1 MPKYTIHVISHTH
14 WDREWYMPF
23 EKHRRRLVKLMD
35 ALLDLLDKDPDFK
48 HFHTD
53 GQIIPIEDYLEIRP
67 HQKGR
72 IEKAAS
78 EGRLSLGPWYV
89 LQDEFLTS
97 GEANIRNMMFG
108 LKTSNKYGKP
118 IKIGYLPDSFGNISQ
133 MPQILRGFGI
143 DNAVFGRG
151 INRWQDQYDED
162 EPESRG
168 YKSELIWRSPD
179 GSDVLG
185 IFMANWYSNAMTI
198 PTDPDKVLE
207 YVNNV
212 KQACLKYATTTH
224 LLFMNGCDHTPSQPD
239 VSTAIKLANEMLQ
252 DAVMVHSN
260 FTDYI
265 AKVKQEVQN
274 LQVKE
279 GELRSEYTDGWGT
292 LTNVLSSRIYQKQAN
307 WRCQSL
313 LEKWV
318 EPFSAFAFILG
329 ERYDSDLIWH
339 AWKTLMQNHPH
350 DSICGCSCDEVHRE
364 MDTRFEKCQILSE
377 QLAKEAIKNVAN
389 NINISELDRDSAK
402 IVVFN
407 PINVNRKELVIASV
421 DFPKDS
427 EIYDLAVFD
436 AEGNN
441 IPSYILE
448 DMGIVW
454 DYDLP
459 EVGFRVPYNVRRF
472 NIAFL
477 ANVPNVGYATYQVL
491 PTEETT
497 SGICKVDC
505 MENEHLLVEILN
517 DGRLNITDKNSGF
530 CFKGLNQFQDSIDIG
545 DEYNYRAPEEDE
557 LITPYV
563 SDTKIGPILDN
574 GIYKEC
580 MIKTKLRMA
589 EKPMDISYTLLLVN
603 GSKRL
608 YVNVEV
614 LNEHKNH
621 RLRVLF
627 PTDTNT
633 DYVSAD
639 GQFDVVKRKITPWKG
654 WKNPSN
660 CQPQQAFVD
669 VSDDEK
675 GLTIA
680 NRGLPEYEILRD
692 GKNTIAITLLR
703 SVRHLGDWGV
713 FPTPEA
719 QCQGLHTF
727 EYAIIPHAGKLESST
742 ADIDARAFNAPL
754 TAVQIKNRGNKL
766 ALRGSFIDLQPQKLV
781 LSSIKKAEDRD
792 SLIVRFYN
800 PYNEAMLGTLTSL
813 MPVDS
818 AYICN
823 LAEERLEKLE
833 CINGIITFNVLPKKI
848 ITCEIVIGKQ

>member
-1 MPKYTIHVISHTH
+1 MSNYTIHVISHTH

-23 EKHRRRLVKLMD
+23 EKHRRRLVMLMD
-35 ALLDLLDKDPDFK
+35 TLLDLLDKDPDFK

-67 HQKGR
+67 YQRER
-72 IEKAAS
+72 IEKASA
-78 EGRLSLGPWYV
+78 EGRISLGPWYV

-97 GEANIRNMMFG
+97 GEANIRNMIFG
-108 LKTSNKYGKP
+108 LKTASKYGKP

-162 EPESRG
+162 EPESKG
-168 YKSELIWRSPD
+168 YKSELIWQSPD
-179 GSDVLG
+179 GSNVLG

-198 PTDPDKVLE
+198 PTDPNKVLE

-212 KQACLKYATTTH
+212 KQACLRYATTTH

-239 VSTAIKLANEMLQ
+239 VSTAIKLANEKLQ
-252 DAVMVHSN
+252 DAVMIHSN
-260 FTDYI
+260 FADYI
-265 AKVKQEVQN
+265 AKVKEEAQN

-279 GELRSEYTDGWGT
+279 GELRSEFTDGWGT

-318 EPFSAFAFILG
+318 EPFSAFAFMLG
-329 ERYDSDLIWH
+329 GKYDSDLIWY
-339 AWKTLMQNHPH
+339 AWKILMQNHPH

-377 QLAKEAIKNVAN
+377 QLAKEAIENVAN
-389 NINISELDRDSAK
+389 NIDITKLNRGSAK
-402 IVVFN
+402 ITVFN
-407 PINVNRKELVIASV
+407 PINVNRKELATALV

-427 EIYDLAVFD
+427 EIYDLSVID

-441 IPSYILE
+441 IPSCILE
-448 DMGIVW
+448 DMGVVW

-459 EVGFRVPYNVRRF
+459 EVGFRVPYHVRRF
-472 NIAFL
+472 RIAFL
-477 ANVPNVGYATYQVL
+477 ANVPSIGYATYQVL
-491 PTEETT
+491 PTEDTV
-497 SGICKVDC
+497 SGIYKVKC
-505 MENEHLLVEILN
+505 MENEHLLVEILD

-530 CFKGLNQFQDSIDIG
+530 CFKGLNQFQDSMDIG

-557 LITPYV
+557 IITPYA

-580 MIKTKLRMA
+580 TVKTRLRLA
-589 EKPMDISYTLLLVN
+589 EKPMDINYTLLLVN

-627 PTDTNT
+627 PTGIDT

-639 GQFDVVKRKITPWKG
+639 GQFDVIKRRITPWKG

-680 NRGLPEYEILRD
+680 NRGLPEYEVLRD

-703 SVRHLGDWGV
+703 AVRHLGDWGV

-727 EYAIIPHAGKLESST
+727 EYAIIPHAGKLEFST
-742 ADIDARAFNAPL
+742 ADIEARGFNAPL
-754 TAVQIKNRGNKL
+754 TAVQIKNGGNKL
-766 ALRGSFIDLQPQKLV
+766 PLRGAFIDLQPQKLV
-781 LSSIKKAEDRD
+781 ISSIKKAEDRN

-800 PYNEAMLGTLTSL
+800 PYSDAILGTLTSL

-818 AYICN
+818 VYLCN
-823 LAEERLEKLE
+823 LAEERLEKLD
-833 CINGIITFNVLPKKI
+833 CINRIIVLNVPPKKI
-848 ITCEIVIGKQ
+848 ITCEIVISN

>member
-1 MPKYTIHVISHTH
+1 MSNYTIHVISHTH

-23 EKHRRRLVKLMD
+23 EKHRRRLVMLMD

-67 HQKGR
+67 HQRER
-72 IEKAAS
+72 IEKAAAD
-78 EGRLSLGPWYV
+78 GRLSLGPWYV

-108 LKTSNKYGKP
+108 LKTASKYGNP

-179 GSDVLG
+179 GSEVLG

-212 KQACLKYATTTH
+212 RQACMRYATTTH

-239 VSTAIKLANEMLQ
+239 VSTAIKLANEKLQ
-252 DAVMVHSN
+252 DAVMIHSN
-260 FTDYI
+260 FTDYVS
-265 AKVKQEVQN
+265 KVKEEVHN
-274 LQVKE
+274 LQIKE

-313 LEKWV
+313 LEKLV
-318 EPFSAFAFILG
+318 EPFSAFAFMLG
-329 ERYDSDLIWH
+329 EKCDSDLIWY

-364 MDTRFEKCQILSE
+364 MDTRFEKCYVLSE
-377 QLAKEAIKNVAN
+377 QLAKEAFENIAK
-389 NINISELDRDSAK
+389 NINISNLKADSLK

-407 PINVNRKELVIASV
+407 PINVTRKELVTAIV

-427 EIYDLAVFD
+427 EIYDLMVMD
-436 AEGNN
+436 ADGNDV
-441 IPSYILE
+441 PSYLLE

-459 EVGFRVPYNVRRF
+459 EVGFRIPYHVRRF
-472 NIAFL
+472 RIAFL
-477 ANVPNVGYATYQVL
+477 ASVPSMGYATYQVL
-491 PTEETT
+491 PTEETI
-497 SGICKVDC
+497 SEIYKIDC

-530 CFKGLNQFQDSIDIG
+530 CFRGLNQFQDSLDVG
-545 DEYNYRAPEEDE
+545 DEYNYRAPKEDE
-557 LITPYV
+557 IVSPYA
-563 SDTKIGPILDN
+563 SDTKIGPILSN
-574 GIYKEC
+574 NIYSEC
-580 MIKTKLRMA
+580 TIKTKLRLS
-589 EKPMDISYTLLLVN
+589 EKPMDINYTLLLVK
-603 GSKRL
+603 GSRRL
-608 YVNVEV
+608 YVHADV
-614 LNEHKNH
+614 LNEHKDH

-627 PTDTNT
+627 PTDVNT

-639 GQFDVVKRKITPWKG
+639 GQFDVVKRRITPWKG

-680 NRGLPEYEILRD
+680 NRGLPEYEVLRD
-692 GKNTIAITLLR
+692 GRNTIAISLLR
-703 SVRHLGDWGV
+703 AVKLLGDWGV

-727 EYAIIPHAGKLESST
+727 EYAIIPHAGKLESSI

-754 TAVQIKNRGNKL
+754 TAIQIKNGGNKL
-766 ALRGSFIDLQPQKLV
+766 APRGIFIDLQPQKLV
-781 LSSIKKAEDRD
+781 ISSIKKAEDRD

-800 PYNEAMLGTLTSL
+800 PYHNSMLGTLTSP
-813 MPVDS
+813 MPVDNV
-818 AYICN
+818 YLCN

-833 CINGIITFNVLPKKI
+833 CINGVVTLDVPPKKI
-848 ITCEIVIGKQ
+848 ITCEIVTKY